1 MSGDASDPEA
11 AGFVLAGGRSSRM
24 GRDKALL
31 ELGSKPLCGQPL
43 VAHALGILRAA
54 GFEASIAGGDP
65 SLASFAPLVPD
76 RLPDLGPLSGICNA
90 LASTPAQYAVFLSVD
105 APFLP
110 ASLLRFLLHHAQI
123 TAHAVTVC
131 SLNGFAQTFP
141 AVVNRVALPWL
152 SRELEAARGG
162 CFAAFQAAAAALNQ
176 PMSVLAVEELAQC
189 GQATHPH
196 ALPPLRWF
204 MNVNTEAEFERAQL
218 QWKSLTA
225 SADRV
230 S

>member
-1 MSGDASDPEA
+1 VSGDASGPEA

-31 ELGSKPLCGQPL
+31 ELGSKPL

-90 LASTPAQYAVFLSVD
+90 LASAPAPWAVFASVD

-110 ASLLRFLLHHAQI
+110 SSLLECLLLHAQI
-123 TAHAVTVC
+123 TGSPVTIC

-141 AVVNRVALPWL
+141 AVVSRAAHPWL
-152 SRELEAARGG
+152 ACELEAGRRG
-162 CFAAFQAAAAALNQ
+162 CFSAFQAAAAALHH
-176 PMSVLAVEELAQC
+176 PVSVLPAEVLVQC
-189 GQATHPH
+189 GQVAHPQ
-196 ALPPLRWF
+196 ALPPVRWF
-204 MNVNTEAEFERAQL
+204 MNVNTEEEFERAQL
-218 QWKSLTA
+218 QWNALTA
-225 SADRV
+225 SVVRV